1 MQDKV
6 REDEGAFTST
16 RGTYATQNNTALVMS
31 AFNSSPGDKRDVDHE
46 IRIEK
51 MKRELQQLGDEQFVS
66 GGFEEVPP
74 ELEETFLE
82 RVSEFEK
89 AELDTNFDRLV
100 RRGVEMVPPAEL
112 DDSTLDAKLHE
123 VLQPL
128 AEMHCFL
135 HDTDHLSDRELYAW
149 LWTDGLREE
158 TPDVAELEGN
168 WHTSPSGS
176 CTDEDTAIFLRYYA
190 SEKERR
196 RWNPISRTIRCRH
209 IVRGLTTGT
218 KICCGRGNWVCLSMV
233 PSPTGQRSVLPRK
246 KTQHFD

>member
-1 MQDKV
+1 
-6 REDEGAFTST
+6 
-16 RGTYATQNNTALVMS
+16 MS
-31 AFNSSPGDKRDVDHE
+31 AFNCSPGDKRDVDHE

-51 MKRELQQLGDEQFVS
+51 MKRELQQLSGEQFVS
-66 GGFEEVPP
+66 GGFGEVPP
-74 ELEETFLE
+74 ELEEIFLE

-89 AELDTNFDRLV
+89 AEFDTNFDRLV
-100 RRGVEMVPPAEL
+100 HRGVEMVPPAEL

-123 VLQPL
+123 VLQAL

-158 TPDVAELEGN
+158 TPDVAELRGN
-168 WHTSPSGS
+168 WHTSPIGS

-196 RWNPISRTIRCRH
+196 RWNVDFPNDPLPPHCPLPYNRD
-209 IVRGLTTGT
+209 
-218 KICCGRGNWVCLSMV
+218 KN
-233 PSPTGQRSVLPRK
+233 LPRP
-246 KTQHFD
+246 Q